1 MTTYVLV
8 HGAWHGGW
16 CWRRVAKRLRAAGH
30 EVFTPTLTG
39 LGERSHL
46 LTASVN
52 MATHVQDIANVLRWE
67 DLHDVVLVGHSYA
80 GLVVT
85 GAADAEAGR
94 IATLAYL
101 DAFVPGD
108 GESNWSL
115 VNDLFRGLF
124 MDTSGDTGYSVA
136 TIPSSLFGI
145 KDTADQAWV
154 DGKCTPH
161 PLAGFRQSLKLTGA
175 VDRIRDK
182 VFILADGWD
191 HNPFVPFHDQYKGKP
206 GWTVHRTPHS
216 HDAMVDGADAVAD
229 ILLKSAR

>member
-1 MTTYVLV
+1 M
-8 HGAWHGGW
+8 
-16 CWRRVAKRLRAAGH
+16 AKRLRAAGH

-67 DLHDVVLVGHSYA
+67 DLRDVVLVGHSYA

-85 GAADAEAGR
+85 GEADAEADR
-94 IATLAYL
+94 IPTLAYL

-124 MDTSGDTGYSVA
+124 MDTSGETGYSVA
-136 TIPSSLFGI
+136 TIPSSLFGM
-145 KDTADQAWV
+145 KDAADQVWV
-154 DGKCTPH
+154 DGKCMPH
-161 PLAGFRQSLKLTGA
+161 PLAGFRQSLDLAGGDPRDHDRALIHVGGA
-175 VDRIRDK
+175 ALAFGASWHLGHPYRLRLLRRVFGVCQLNVSRITIAAR
-182 VFILADGWD
+182 LA
-191 HNPFVPFHDQYKGKP
+191 P
-206 GWTVHRTPHS
+206 
-216 HDAMVDGADAVAD
+216 
-229 ILLKSAR
+229 

>member
-8 HGAWHGGW
+8 HGARHGGW
-16 CWRRVAKRLRAAGH
+16 CWRRVAKRLRAAGYD
-30 EVFTPTLTG
+30 VFTPTLTG
-39 LGERSHL
+39 LDERSHL

-67 DLHDVVLVGHSYA
+67 DLHDVVLVGLSYA

-85 GAADAEAGR
+85 GPADAEADR
-94 IATLAYL
+94 VATLAYL

-124 MDTSGDTGYSVA
+124 MDTSGEMGYSVA
-136 TIPSSLFGI
+136 TIPFSLFGI
-145 KDTADQAWV
+145 KDAADQAWV
-154 DGKCTPH
+154 DAKCTPY

-191 HNPFVPFHDQYKGKP
+191 HNPFVPFHDQYKSKP